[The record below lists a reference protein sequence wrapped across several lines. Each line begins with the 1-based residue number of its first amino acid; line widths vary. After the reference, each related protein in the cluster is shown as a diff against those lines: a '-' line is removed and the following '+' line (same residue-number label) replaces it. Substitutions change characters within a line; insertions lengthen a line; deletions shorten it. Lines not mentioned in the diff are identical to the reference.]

1 MNAAEFKQQFLPYSK
16 RLYRI
21 AFRMMGNEQDA
32 EDMVQDTFL
41 KLWKK
46 RDDLPE
52 LENVEAY
59 CTTLLKNTC
68 YDAIRVRK
76 PDADSPPEELNVM
89 EERSTSD
96 VVEQRDEV
104 NTVKRLI
111 EMLPDLQRQIIQ
123 MKDVEDYSYEEIEE
137 RTGLT
142 MVNIRVTLSRARK
155 KIREQFMQIRNYGNR

>member
-1 MNAAEFKQQFLPYSK
+1 MTAAEFKQRFLPYSK
-16 RLYRI
+16 KLYRL
-21 AFRMMGNEQDA
+21 AFRIMGNEQDA

-46 RDDLPE
+46 RDELPE

-68 YDAIRVRK
+68 FDAIRARR
-76 PDADSPPEELNVM
+76 PDVDNPPEELNIA
-89 EERSTSD
+89 EERLTSD
-96 VVEQRDEV
+96 IVEQRDEV
-104 NTVKRLI
+104 NTVKHLI
-111 EMLPDLQRQIIQ
+111 GMLPESQRQIIQ
-123 MKDVEDYSYEEIEE
+123 MKDIEDYSFEEIEQ

-155 KIREQFMQIRNYGNR
+155 KIREQFMQIRKYGER